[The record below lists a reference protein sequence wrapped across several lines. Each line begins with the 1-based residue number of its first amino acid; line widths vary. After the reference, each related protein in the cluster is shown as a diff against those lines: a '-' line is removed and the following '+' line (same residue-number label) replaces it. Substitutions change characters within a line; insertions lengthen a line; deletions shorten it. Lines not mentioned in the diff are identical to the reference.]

1 MAERIVERDR
11 FRASLLLSK
20 AASSNQLK
28 NSSQMVNVKNA
39 ARHGYTTISGVSC
52 SSSLMRTKKT
62 RTITASRMPT
72 IPHNIHEG
80 KNEPR
85 ILKVGAREHPAANI
99 RVREPAGSSPMR
111 RRRVSDLLVLRTFCI
126 EQVSR
131 LKG

>member
-1 MAERIVERDR
+1 
-11 FRASLLLSK
+11 
-20 AASSNQLK
+20 
-28 NSSQMVNVKNA
+28 MVNVKNA

-99 RVREPAGSSPMR
+99 RAERAGG
-111 RRRVSDLLVLRTFCI
+111 
-126 EQVSR
+126 
-131 LKG
+131 K